1 MLLAFALLLYL
12 LLPSALLALIT
23 PVVRRFRLWH
33 LVLVAAVPLPYVAM
47 LAGWV
52 FREMGRQPWVI
63 DGVLRV
69 EDAVSDVSAAAMR
82 TSLLVFTVLF
92 GLLLV
97 VNWWLLLR
105 QALRGPGAVA
115 LGRMPEE
122 TRPLSPTF

>member
-1 MLLAFALLLYL
+1 MALSDTTAGLLQVGLLV
-12 LLPSALLALIT
+12 ALLAA
-23 PVVRRFRLWH
+23 VH
-33 LVLVAAVPLPYVAM
+33 VPLGDGIARALTSSRH
-47 LAGWV
+47 LALERAV
-52 FREMGRQPWVI
+52 YR
-63 DGVLRV
+63 VLRV

-115 LGRMPEE
+115 LGRTPDE